1 MRVRRLTLAS
11 WVFVTLLAG
20 AGAGRASAQVLG
32 APVTISLNALQ
43 PGAITVTVQSG
54 GVQSIPSL
62 TSNAINAFPSP
73 VQIFTQWDIRPNTG
87 SAMSLVAY
95 FSVPAQALSS
105 GTANIPSSR
114 VEARMTTGAIPT
126 FTPITGNG
134 ISVVGTPG
142 GSVVLWTN
150 NCFASSN
157 AASCRRASRT
167 DQLDLRLNLTGVT
180 LPPGTYAGTL
190 TLRAVLY

>member
-1 MRVRRLTLAS
+1 
-11 WVFVTLLAG
+11 
-20 AGAGRASAQVLG
+20 
-32 APVTISLNALQ
+32 
-43 PGAITVTVQSG
+43 
-54 GVQSIPSL
+54 
-62 TSNAINAFPSP
+62 
-73 VQIFTQWDIRPNTG
+73 
-87 SAMSLVAY
+87 MSLVAY

-134 ISVVGTPG
+134 VSVVGTPG

-150 NCFASSN
+150 NCFATSN

-167 DQLDLRLNLTGVT
+167 DQLDLRLNLTGAHTVAG
-180 LPPGTYAGTL
+180 PPARSHSGPSLIQPPAMARTS
-190 TLRAVLY
+190 RRIS